1 MYLFYVSFFLNIY
14 THTRERARAEHAR
27 APENEVKLLYTYYSR
42 AYILYKSRSINNYA
56 RRDGG
61 GEGVLVRVVP
71 GAISHEQR
79 SVRKRFRRVA
89 AAVSVARPCTTI
101 EETVPAP
108 APRPYAHNTRR
119 AAPRLRGPLCCRS
132 TSHSHTRAR
141 AKNLPADLVER
152 RLRVSVCPGNTHTR

>member
-1 MYLFYVSFFLNIY
+1 MYLFYVSFFLNVY

-89 AAVSVARPCTTI
+89 AAAASVARPCTTI
-101 EETVPAP
+101 EETVPAQH
-108 APRPYAHNTRR
+108 RVYAGHCVVDRR
-119 AAPRLRGPLCCRS
+119 R
-132 TSHSHTRAR
+132 THTRAR

-152 RLRVSVCPGNTHTR
+152 RLRASVCPGNTHTR